1 MNGPP
6 LLPKTD
12 FPIIH
17 TGLSSLISNSP
28 FRDIYIYNRM
38 VFSLLR
44 VVSIIVIEEM
54 NGLVITRQVFADVFF
69 SFYKFDRL

>member
-1 MNGPP
+1 
-6 LLPKTD
+6 
-12 FPIIH
+12 
-17 TGLSSLISNSP
+17 
-28 FRDIYIYNRM
+28 M